1 MRRFADGLYQVVITL
16 WVGGLWAIGY
26 IAAPALFANLPGNRM
41 LAGTLAG
48 NMFSLGAYVA
58 MGCAAY
64 LLIYLVVQRG
74 AGVLRAATF
83 WVVVVMLLLTLA
95 GHFGIQPILAQLKA
109 QVFPHNVMQS
119 IVRDRFAAWHG
130 VSSVLYLIQS
140 LLGLVLVLRKAR

>member
-26 IAAPALFANLPGNRM
+26 IAAPILFANLPGNRV

-48 NMFSLGAYVA
+48 NMFTVGAYVA

-64 LLIYLVVQRG
+64 LLIHLIAQ
-74 AGVLRAATF
+74 RAAGALRMSTF
-83 WVVVVMLLLTLA
+83 WIIVVMLLLTLV

-140 LLGLVLVLRKAR
+140 LLGLVLVLRKGR